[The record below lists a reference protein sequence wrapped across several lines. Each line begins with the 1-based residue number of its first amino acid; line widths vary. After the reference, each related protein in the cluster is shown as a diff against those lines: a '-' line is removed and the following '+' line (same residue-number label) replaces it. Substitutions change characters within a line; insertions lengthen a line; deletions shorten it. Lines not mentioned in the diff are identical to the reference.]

1 MAKVTLSVWKSFGLA
16 IALAAAGSASQAS
29 AQEPEGTAA
38 EPLRIA
44 VLADTSQSME
54 LSINDMRQAL
64 RGFFKEMGGSAE
76 IALFEFGER
85 PVRLVNYTRDPVLL
99 EAGVRRL
106 FARPG
111 SGSYVLDAIVEASQ
125 ELGLRETGKSV
136 IVVIS
141 GEGPE
146 FSQRFHQT
154 VLKDLRASRAT
165 LHSIVLTRPRT
176 PILRDDV
183 RERELTL
190 TEGAS
195 ITGGRREDLLT
206 SMSLTKTLA
215 DLARQLKAP
224 QSVVHSRPE

>member
-1 MAKVTLSVWKSFGLA
+1 M
-16 IALAAAGSASQAS
+16 
-29 AQEPEGTAA
+29 
-38 EPLRIA
+38 
-44 VLADTSQSME
+44 
-54 LSINDMRQAL
+54 
-64 RGFFKEMGGSAE
+64 
-76 IALFEFGER
+76 
-85 PVRLVNYTRDPVLL
+85 
-99 EAGVRRL
+99 
-106 FARPG
+106 
-111 SGSYVLDAIVEASQ
+111 
-125 ELGLRETGKSV
+125 GLRETGKSV

-141 GEGPE
+141 GQGPE

-195 ITGGRREDLLT
+195 ITGGQQEDLLT

-215 DLARQLKAP
+215 DLARQLKSP
-224 QSVVHSRPE
+224 QSVFTADPSSRRANVKGYSGEDLFARPFHLPFPARPVPLRSDGTHRCRSRRWRASPEQPVAPPPPRHDAVGCGRQGVSALAADLASVGAP

>member
-1 MAKVTLSVWKSFGLA
+1 MAKVTRSVWKSFGLA
-16 IALAAAGSASQAS
+16 IALAAAGGASEAS
-29 AQEPEGTAA
+29 AQEREGTAA

-54 LSINDMRQAL
+54 RSINDMRQAL

-85 PVRLVNYTRDPVLL
+85 PVRLVIYTRDPVLL
-99 EAGVRRL
+99 EAGVGRL
-106 FARPG
+106 FARQG
-111 SGSYVLDAIVEASQ
+111 SGSYLLDAIVEASQ
-125 ELGLRETGKSV
+125 ELGLREAGKSV

-141 GEGPE
+141 GQGPE

-165 LHSIVLTRPRT
+165 LHSIVVTRSRV

-183 RERELTL
+183 RMEATL

-215 DLARQLKAP
+215 DLARQLRSP
-224 QSVVHSRPE
+224 QSVAHSRPE